1 VAAQLQLQRS
11 SFWLIAPDL
20 RRGFFRA
27 NFFRHPGWSSR
38 PNRPSADLYE
48 LFSKVSALQQPKE
61 CFWHV
66 FDPLK
71 HIFFEGEL
79 PRSLPIGKTLQSF
92 TPSVPPVEYQK
103 SVDTGARDDEMT
115 HEPFA
120 NVSLPN

>member
-1 VAAQLQLQRS
+1 MLCTLPIAALNLGGRAATVAA
-11 SFWLIAPDL
+11 FLILGDSPDL

-27 NFFRHPGWSSR
+27 NFFRHAGWSSR

-71 HIFFEGEL
+71 HIFFEAEL
-79 PRSLPIGKTLQSF
+79 PRSLPIGETL
-92 TPSVPPVEYQK
+92 
-103 SVDTGARDDEMT
+103 
-115 HEPFA
+115 
-120 NVSLPN
+120 